1 MGVMINFNR
10 IYINSFS
17 AKRKLENL
25 CTTNLLQ
32 CLVRIGSERDP
43 TLNGFAGDGAEP
55 CRPSGGDLL
64 SLHILVQ
71 IPQSEAQGVATP
83 IRTHPPW
90 LTQLAS
96 TQPRLTTTALF
107 LLLEFRGHHPTS
119 TAPTRTRI
127 VPKRN
132 RNIESRRHRHRLFRA
147 HTTHQLT
154 VTSHDPEPWTGTG
167 QTQIDPDRENGSIG
181 WVSATSA
188 PMEVAEQQ
196 KRRSQENN
204 LYTRFPNIELSHSL
218 SLHFGFFFSLFSIF
232 VELCG
237 NCGRWRI
244 EQFNGVS

>member
-154 VTSHDPEPWTGTG
+154 VTSHEPRPRTMDRNWAN
-167 QTQIDPDRENGSIG
+167 PDRPRSGKWVN
-181 WVSATSA
+181 WVSFG
-188 PMEVAEQQ
+188 
-196 KRRSQENN
+196 N
-204 LYTRFPNIELSHSL
+204 LSSD
-218 SLHFGFFFSLFSIF
+218 G
-232 VELCG
+232 
-237 NCGRWRI
+237 GRGTTKTKI
-244 EQFNGVS
+244 TGK